1 VHCFCFWHVDVLQD
15 DVLPSDWTELQQQ
28 QGPQSKRQRKEQQQQ
43 QQQQQ
48 QAPVSE
54 EVQPGE
60 ALGEQQEA
68 QEQEAP
74 ASGKAVAEGASTSGR
89 SVANESQ
96 KQLANNIS
104 TNHQLVGGSDASK
117 ESIMGVVLEFTLPS
131 SCYATMLI
139 RELTKSSTSKAS
151 HREMST
157 RDRGATAAPD
167 SLEL

>member
-1 VHCFCFWHVDVLQD
+1 VHCFCFWPFDVLQD

-43 QQQQQ
+43 QQLL
-48 QAPVSE
+48 APVSE

-74 ASGKAVAEGASTSGR
+74 ANGKAVAEVASTSGR
-89 SVANESQ
+89 SVAIESQ

-104 TNHQLVGGSDASK
+104 TNHKLVGGSDASK